1 MGSFYL
7 GFGGH
12 KSHLG
17 HCEDGIIYSGSG
29 NRTPIGRYENGS
41 IYNQFKE
48 YVGSYS
54 GGSIYNSSRT
64 HVASYDGGTVY
75 NRYLNA
81 TVGREQIGSY
91 DDNPAE
97 AAALVLLF
105 LSETATNSGNTTTES
120 NINESYVNESFDNT
134 TYYSSSDEGGGFFS
148 FILSLLLSLLIAIVK
163 FVFVKVIPFLC
174 VYVVIPQYVFG
185 SLLGY
190 ISLMLG
196 VVLFELV
203 GLFQIVVIF
212 EIPLIFAYFLFIP
225 YYIFVIAVKV
235 KTKCSWKDVLKMF
248 WKWFLKGPF
257 AYPELINIMEENNI
271 MPKATKIANK
281 LINFFKEKF
290 SKKAK
295 Q

>member
-134 TYYSSSDEGGGFFS
+134 TYYSSSDEDGGFFS
-148 FILSLLLSLLIAIVK
+148 LILSLLLSLLIAIVK
-163 FVFVKVIPFLC
+163 FIFVKVIPFLC
-174 VYVVIPQYVFG
+174 VYALIPQYVCC
-185 SLLGY
+185 SLLGCICIIIY
-190 ISLMLG
+190 
-196 VVLFELV
+196 VLLALV
-203 GLFQIVVIF
+203 GLFPIAIIFVIPAMIV
-212 EIPLIFAYFLFIP
+212 AYSFIP
-225 YYIFVIAVKV
+225 YYIFVIVIKV

-257 AYPELINIMEENNI
+257 AYPELINVMEENNI
-271 MPKATKIANK
+271 MPKATKVANK
-281 LINFFKEKF
+281 IINFFKIKF
-290 SKKAK
+290 SKNK
-295 Q
+295 